1 VLEGVRGGLRVAVPG
16 WAPEDV
22 TAGESESESATERS
36 GCNVTKEAAAGGR
49 RKNRSALSSQGQN
62 LVEHLLRTK
71 PESGAPSVSASL
83 VDGQLRISEGLG
95 NGSVAHEQ
103 SKFQAGSEAC
113 PSVSGQ
119 GKIVLQPNRSFVKFI
134 VQFDRVQV
142 GVETEPQAKGPKA
155 ENGEL
160 GVERCVLTA
169 RSAVLKQIV
178 HLKDAGAEGVHR
190 YDETFLEV
198 FGLDSYV
205 VLQAPDN
212 WHHCDIHTQN
222 PSQSASGGGASS
234 WASKSWGPT
243 VWVTDQEQDRK
254 TLRKCMS
261 ISGVQ
266 GSKPV
271 STKVAMSLSLT
282 KRVTNL
288 IGDAPQRPLERGK
301 QNKTAAD
308 NDGGDEDE
316 LNAGAEVEVIL
327 HHVEMA
333 TDTSQTVPILNCL
346 SAMMTPTPAD
356 KRAAEET
363 EQMRLQVQLEPQVAK
378 EMGDLQENEARL
390 VQEVEK
396 MQNQYAEIE
405 QQEHL
410 DKKMARKYDQPR
422 FAAIQSEKT
431 ELKTKLHEKRSTL
444 ARIRQKITALKTASD
459 ENRKHSEIKQ
469 ITLKVL
475 QGVWELGPTDRRL
488 ARISLQ
494 GLTHVQMN
502 DIEKG
507 LPIDHKFQLKFFQ
520 IESLLSDQWNEQ
532 YRQVLGPYHSRS
544 LLPIH

>member
-1 VLEGVRGGLRVAVPG
+1 
-16 WAPEDV
+16 
-22 TAGESESESATERS
+22 
-36 GCNVTKEAAAGGR
+36 
-49 RKNRSALSSQGQN
+49 
-62 LVEHLLRTK
+62 
-71 PESGAPSVSASL
+71 
-83 VDGQLRISEGLG
+83 
-95 NGSVAHEQ
+95 VAHQ
-103 SKFQAGSEAC
+103 HSTVQAGSEAC
-113 PSVSGQ
+113 PSVWGQ

-190 YDETFLEV
+190 SEETFLEV

-205 VLQAPDN
+205 VLQAPEN
-212 WHHCDIHTQN
+212 WHRVQN
-222 PSQSASGGGASS
+222 ASQSASGGGASS
-234 WASKSWGPT
+234 WASKSWRPT

-282 KRVTNL
+282 KRVANL
-288 IGDAPQRPLERGK
+288 IGDAPQGPLGK
-301 QNKTAAD
+301 EQKNKTAAD
-308 NDGGDEDE
+308 NDGGDDDE

-390 VQEVEK
+390 VQEVEN

-410 DKKMARKYDQPR
+410 DKKQARPYDQPR
-422 FAAIQSEKT
+422 FAAINREKA

-475 QGVWELGPTDRRL
+475 QGVWELGPSDRRL

-507 LPIDHKFQLKFFQ
+507 LPVDHKFQLKFFQ

-544 LLPIH
+544 LLNMH